1 MLACNDL
8 YRIFQQH
15 ELTYFCGVPDSTFKD
30 WLNFLDDRHP
40 ESLTNRIVT
49 IERDAIGWAAGYYA
63 ATGKIGVV
71 YLQNS
76 GLGNIVNPVTSLL
89 DSTIYNIPVLLM
101 VGWRGQP
108 DQHDEPQHKKMGTIT
123 QELLQMLDI
132 RFSILPDSLH
142 DAERIIAEANQYM
155 TTTRQPYALIIQKKT
170 FEKYTKQKKPQKP
183 YDMTRED
190 ALKIALDTVH
200 EEDIVIATT
209 GKASREV
216 FEHREAAAFGHQ
228 NDFLMV
234 GSMGLA
240 SSFAAE
246 IALQKPDH
254 KVYIL
259 DGDGALLMNAGVL
272 STIGYY
278 DPANLFHIVFDNQ
291 AYDSTG
297 GQPTTSS
304 VVDFVR
310 MALAN
315 NYKEA
320 VAVSSASELQ
330 DVFSRMQHQSGPSML
345 VINVNSGARPD
356 LGRPTTSPIENKLA
370 FMNRW
375 SEQ

>member
-1 MLACNDL
+1 MLACHDL
-8 YRIFQQH
+8 YKIFQQH

-30 WLNFLDDRHP
+30 WMSFLDDRHG
-40 ESLTNRIVT
+40 EGLTNRIVT
-49 IERDAIGWAAGYYA
+49 GERDAIGWAAGYYA
-63 ATGKIGVV
+63 ATGKPGVV
-71 YLQNS
+71 YMQNS

-89 DSTIYNIPVLLM
+89 DAAIYNIPALLM

-108 DQHDEPQHKKMGTIT
+108 DQPDEPQHKKMGTVT

-132 RFSILPDSLH
+132 RFSILPDSLQ
-142 DAERIIAEANQYM
+142 DAERIIAEANEYM
-155 TTTRQPYALIIQKKT
+155 TTTRKPYALIVQKKT
-170 FEKYTKQKKPQKP
+170 FEKYTKQMKPQKSF
-183 YDMTRED
+183 DMTRED
-190 ALKIALDTVH
+190 ALKILLDNLH

-278 DPANLFHIVFDNQ
+278 APSNLFHVVIDNQ

-304 VVDFVR
+304 TVDLVQ

-320 VAVSSASELQ
+320 VEVSSASELQ
-330 DVFSRMQHQSGPSML
+330 DVLSRTQHQSCPSML
-345 VINVNSGARPD
+345 VINVNSGARSD

-370 FMNRW
+370 FMDQW

>member
-1 MLACNDL
+1 MLTCNEL
-8 YRIFQQH
+8 HRIFQHH

-30 WLNFLDDRHP
+30 WMNFLDDNHP

-89 DSTIYNIPVLLM
+89 DPSIYNIPALLL

-108 DQHDEPQHKKMGTIT
+108 DLPDEPQHKKMGTIT

-132 RFSILPDSLH
+132 PFSILPDSPNE
-142 DAERIIAEANQYM
+142 AERIIAEANEYM
-155 TTTRQPYALIIQKKT
+155 ATTRQPYALIIQKKT
-170 FEKYTKQKKPQKP
+170 FEKYSKQKKTQKP

-190 ALKIALDTVH
+190 ALKILLDTVQ
-200 EEDIVIATT
+200 EDDIVISTT
-209 GKASREV
+209 GKTSREV
-216 FEHREAAAFGHQ
+216 FEHREAAGFGHQ

-246 IALQKPDH
+246 IALQKPYH
-254 KVYIL
+254 KVYLL

-278 DPANLFHIVFDNQ
+278 APANLFHVVVDNR

-304 VVDFVR
+304 VVDFVQ

-320 VAVSSASELQ
+320 VAASSAGELR
-330 DVFSRMQHQSGPSML
+330 DVFGRLQHQSGPSML
-345 VINVNSGARPD
+345 VINVNSGARSD
-356 LGRPTTSPIENKLA
+356 LGRPTTTPIENKLA

-375 SEQ
+375 KEQ

>member
-30 WLNFLDDRHP
+30 WLNFLDDRHGK
-40 ESLTNRIVT
+40 SLTNRIVT
-49 IERDAIGWAAGYYA
+49 VERDAIGWASGYYT
-63 ATGKIGVV
+63 ATGKTGVV

-89 DSTIYNIPVLLM
+89 DSTIYNIPVLIL
-101 VGWRGQP
+101 VGWRGKP

-170 FEKYTKQKKPQKP
+170 FEKYTKQEKTQKP

-190 ALKIALDTVH
+190 ALKILLDTVH
-200 EEDIVIATT
+200 KEDIVISTT
-209 GKASREV
+209 GKTSREV

-246 IALQKPDH
+246 IALQKPNH

-278 DPANLFHIVFDNQ
+278 APSNLFHIVFDNR

-320 VAVSSASELQ
+320 VAVSSARELRNA
-330 DVFSRMQHQSGPSML
+330 FSKMRHQSGPSML

-375 SEQ
+375 KEQ

>member
-1 MLACNDL
+1 M
-8 YRIFQQH
+8 
-15 ELTYFCGVPDSTFKD
+15 
-30 WLNFLDDRHP
+30 
-40 ESLTNRIVT
+40 
-49 IERDAIGWAAGYYA
+49 
-63 ATGKIGVV
+63 
-71 YLQNS
+71 QNS
-76 GLGNIVNPVTSLL
+76 GLGNIVNPITSLL
-89 DSTIYNIPVLLM
+89 DPAIYNIPALLL

-108 DQHDEPQHKKMGTIT
+108 GQRDEPQHQKMGVIT

-132 RFSILPDSLH
+132 QFSILPDSPH
-142 DAERIIAEANQYM
+142 DAERIIADATQYM
-155 TTTRQPYALIIQKKT
+155 KTTCQPYALIIQKGT
-170 FEKYTKQKKPQKP
+170 FDKYAKQKKKQKI

-190 ALKIALDTVH
+190 ALRIFFETVH
-200 EEDIVIATT
+200 EQDIVISTT
-209 GKASREV
+209 GKTSREV
-216 FEHREAAAFGHQ
+216 FEYREAAAFGHQ

-240 SSFAAE
+240 SSLAAE

-254 KVYIL
+254 RVYIL
-259 DGDGALLMNAGVL
+259 DGDGAALMNAGVL

-278 DPANLFHIVFDNQ
+278 APSNFFHIVFDNQ

-304 VVDFVR
+304 AVNFVN

-320 VAVSSASELQ
+320 VEVCSARDLRN
-330 DVFSRMQHQSGPSML
+330 VFDRLPHQFGPSML
-345 VINVNSGARPD
+345 VINVNSGARSD

-375 SEQ
+375 REQ

>member
-1 MLACNDL
+1 MLACQDL
-8 YRIFQQH
+8 YRIFQHH

-30 WLNFLDDRHP
+30 WLNFLDDRHG

-63 ATGKIGVV
+63 ATRKIGVV

-89 DSTIYNIPVLLM
+89 DPSIYNIPVLLL

-108 DQHDEPQHKKMGTIT
+108 DQPDEPQHKKMGTIT

-142 DAERIIAEANQYM
+142 DAERIIAKANRHM

-170 FEKYTKQKKPQKP
+170 FEKYTKQKKTQKP

-190 ALKIALDTVH
+190 ALKILLDTVH
-200 EEDIVIATT
+200 EEDIVISTT
-209 GKASREV
+209 GKTSREV

-246 IALQKPDH
+246 IALQKPDN

-272 STIGYY
+272 STIGFYA
-278 DPANLFHIVFDNQ
+278 PSNLFHIVFDNR

-304 VVDFVR
+304 VVNFVR

-320 VAVSSASELQ
+320 VAASSAGELRN
-330 DVFSRMQHQSGPSML
+330 VFSRLRHQSGPSML

-375 SEQ
+375 REQ